1 MRNRGFLPISLLSLA
16 LAAPVLLPGASPV
29 EAAVKDQQDKQE
41 KNRGQQNRQRDDW
54 NNGWNDNDDWDR
66 DWDDSDGKM
75 RFQGMDTNKDGRV
88 TRREWRGNAR
98 SFDQHDWNRDGVLSG
113 QEVRP
118 GGSRNDPRAQG
129 DDDRWDNDRRD
140 DDRFEDL
147 DRNNDRYLSAS
158 EWPRDRRGFD
168 LLDRNNDRR
177 VSRSEFQNRD
187 FDRRELLEERFAEM
201 DGNRDGRLSR
211 SEWWGGLTAFER
223 LDRNDDR
230 YLSRSEFLNR
240 DYDRRDTREERFAEM
255 DTNRDGR
262 LSRNEWTS
270 GEDTFEQLDRNNDQ
284 YISRDELLNRDW
296 NDRNDRDDRDGDLYP
311 RDERRFQDLDR
322 SRDGRLSRTEWTGSR
337 DFFDRLDRND
347 DGWLSL
353 NEWLER

>member
-1 MRNRGFLPISLLSLA
+1 MRNRGLLPISLLSLA
-16 LAAPVLLPGASPV
+16 LAAPVLLPGASSA
-29 EAAVKDQQDKQE
+29 EAAVKDQQDRQE
-41 KNRGQQNRQRDDW
+41 RNRGQQNRQRDDW
-54 NNGWNDNDDWDR
+54 NNDWNDDDDWSDR
-66 DWDDSDGKM
+66 DGNM

-88 TRREWRGNAR
+88 TRREWRGNAQ

-129 DDDRWDNDRRD
+129 NDDRWDDDRWN
-140 DDRFEDL
+140 DRFEDL

-158 EWPRDRRGFD
+158 EWPRDAGRFD
-168 LLDRNNDRR
+168 LFDRNNDRR

-187 FDRRELLEERFAEM
+187 FDRRDVLEDRFVEM
-201 DGNRDGRLSR
+201 DGNRDSRLSR
-211 SEWWGGLTAFER
+211 SEWWGGQTAFER
-223 LDRNDDR
+223 LDRNNDN

-240 DYDRRDTREERFAEM
+240 DYDGRNTPDDRFTEM

-262 LSRNEWTS
+262 LSRNEWTHGRDS
-270 GEDTFEQLDRNNDQ
+270 FERLDSNNDQ
-284 YISRDELLNRDW
+284 YLSRSELLNRDW
-296 NDRNDRDDRDGDLYP
+296 NDRNDRDEDLYP
-311 RDERRFQDLDR
+311 RDDRRFRDLDR
-322 SRDGRLSRTEWTGSR
+322 NRDSRLSSSEWTGSR
-337 DFFDRLDRND
+337 DFFDRLDRNN